1 MHVVLTPQVGR
12 EEVDYICC
20 DPQLGGFKC
29 SLTFITVNI
38 FVITPCI
45 YLPDFYSCYFVCFCL
60 CKDLCIYL
68 PDFLPSLLLICLCK
82 DLC

>member
-1 MHVVLTPQVGR
+1 MHVVLTSKVGW

-29 SLTFITVNI
+29 SLMSITVNI

-45 YLPDFYSCYFVCFCL
+45 YLPDFDPYYFVCFHL
-60 CKDLCIYL
+60 CKNLCVYP
-68 PDFLPSLLLICLCK
+68 PDFYPRYY
-82 DLC
+82 